1 MSGREVVGAV
11 PVAGD
16 HLATIRSGR
25 PVAEGIYL
33 DDHSL
38 VGVDIGGTKLLLV
51 GLCRGDRETRR
62 VPTGPGTG
70 PELVEREVRSFIERL
85 SAPPAALGVA
95 VPGLVDENGWVTGC
109 DTFPHLEGWR
119 AEEAFAD
126 LGYPVMALN
135 DADTALAEETCDLR
149 SDATAVLVL
158 AGSWIG
164 TAARANGGPL
174 RGVRGWAGEFGYA
187 PLGVEGVGVARLDEL
202 AGGGA
207 VARRLDTDGA
217 GAHERAVRGDPDA
230 LAAAREAGEALGLG
244 LATLVNLLNP
254 EALVLGGGALDL
266 PGYREAALET
276 AELWSLP
283 DSWRVCTVRPVRAGE
298 AVVALGAAREAARA
312 SPT

>member
-1 MSGREVVGAV
+1 M
-11 PVAGD
+11 
-16 HLATIRSGR
+16 
-25 PVAEGIYL
+25 
-33 DDHSL
+33 
-38 VGVDIGGTKLLLV
+38 
-51 GLCRGDRETRR
+51 
-62 VPTGPGTG
+62 
-70 PELVEREVRSFIERL
+70 
-85 SAPPAALGVA
+85 
-95 VPGLVDENGWVTGC
+95 
-109 DTFPHLEGWR
+109 
-119 AEEAFAD
+119 
-126 LGYPVMALN
+126 
-135 DADTALAEETCDLR
+135 
-149 SDATAVLVL
+149 LVL
-158 AGSWIG
+158 AGTWIG

-174 RGVRGWAGEFGYA
+174 RGAGWAGEFGYA
-187 PLGVEGVGVARLDEL
+187 PLGVEGGGVVRLDEL

-276 AELWSLP
+276 GELWNLP
-283 DSWRVCTVRPVRAGE
+283 DSWRVCTVRPGE

>member
-1 MSGREVVGAV
+1 M
-11 PVAGD
+11 P
-16 HLATIRSGR
+16 
-25 PVAEGIYL
+25 
-33 DDHSL
+33 
-38 VGVDIGGTKLLLV
+38 
-51 GLCRGDRETRR
+51 GDRETRR

-158 AGSWIG
+158 AGTWIG

>member
-1 MSGREVVGAV
+1 M
-11 PVAGD
+11 P
-16 HLATIRSGR
+16 
-25 PVAEGIYL
+25 
-33 DDHSL
+33 
-38 VGVDIGGTKLLLV
+38 
-51 GLCRGDRETRR
+51 GDRETRR

-158 AGSWIG
+158 AGTWIG

-174 RGVRGWAGEFGYA
+174 RGVRGWAGEFGCA
-187 PLGVEGVGVARLDEL
+187 PLGVEGGGVARLDEL

-244 LATLVNLLNP
+244 LATLVNLLTQKRWCW
-254 EALVLGGGALDL
+254 A
-266 PGYREAALET
+266 AALWICR
-276 AELWSLP
+276 A
-283 DSWRVCTVRPVRAGE
+283 TVRPRSRRPSYGVCLTRGGCVPCVPFAPERRWWHSAQPGRRRGRHRRKRRCRRRP
-298 AVVALGAAREAARA
+298 ALGSVIATTSSVTLACSLTSFNDLPEVF
-312 SPT
+312 